1 METRARYALIGLF
14 ILAVIAASF
23 GFVYWLENKGGFG
36 ERETYQIKFQGS
48 VSGLLIGSAVLF
60 NGIRVGEVTGL
71 GLNADAPQDVVATI
85 AVVRGTPIRSDTEVN
100 IETQGLTGGAAV
112 ALKGGNASSPLVAGE
127 GGTPAMLIAAPQAGQ
142 DWTQA
147 ARDAFQRVDE
157 VLQQNADLLHSAIEN
172 IDTFSDALARN
183 SDKVDGILAGL
194 ERMTGGSSNPA
205 QQPIYDLKAATG
217 FPAPPEKAPDWLLV
231 VPEPTTLMGFNV
243 DKILLQ
249 PAEGESVPVAN
260 ARWGDNLPILFQARL
275 IESFENAGYAKSV
288 SRTRD
293 GVASDYQLL
302 VDIRSFQISTAAE
315 PTAEIDFI
323 AKLVDKDGKIINAST
338 FQGSAPVSGTDPAA
352 YVKALDEVFAKLMT
366 ELVEWTTTELDQI
379 PLPPVTVSPPQALDE
394 PQMPPA
400 DEASPPTMVAPPEA
414 PGEMPPPVTVA
425 PPEAPDQPM
434 P

>member
-112 ALKGGNASSPLVAGE
+112 ALKGGDASSPLVAGE

-147 ARDAFQRVDE
+147 ARDAFQRVDD
-157 VLQQNADLLHSAIEN
+157 VLQQNADSLHSAIEN

-249 PAEGESVPVAN
+249 PAEGESVPLAD

-275 IESFENAGYAKSV
+275 IESFENAGYARSI

-293 GVASDYQLL
+293 GVDSDFQLL
-302 VDIRSFQISTAAE
+302 IDIRSFQISTASE

-323 AKLVDKDGKIINAST
+323 AKLVDRDGKIIAAST
-338 FQGSAPVSGTDPAA
+338 FQGTAPVSGSDAPA

-366 ELVEWTTTELDQI
+366 DLVEWTTTDLDQI
-379 PLPPVTVSPPQALDE
+379 PKPPVTVSPPQALDE
-394 PQMPPA
+394 AMPP
-400 DEASPPTMVAPPEA
+400 PVTVAPPEA
-414 PGEMPPPVTVA
+414 PDQAIPPPVTVA

>member
-14 ILAVIAASF
+14 ILAMIAATF
-23 GFVYWLENKGGFG
+23 GFVYWLENKGGFA

-71 GLNADAPQDVVATI
+71 GLNADAPQDVIATI
-85 AVVRGTPIRSDTEVN
+85 AVARGTPIRSDTVVN

-112 ALKGGNASSPLVAGE
+112 ALKGGSASSPLAAGE
-127 GGTPAMLIAAPQAGQ
+127 GGAPALLIAAPQAGQ

-147 ARDAFQRVDE
+147 ARDAFQRVDDI
-157 VLQQNADLLHSAIEN
+157 LQQNSESLHSAIEN

-205 QQPIYDLKAATG
+205 QQPIYDLAAATG
-217 FPAPPEKAPDWLLV
+217 FPAPPEKTPDWLLV

-249 PAEGESVPVAN
+249 PAESESVPVPD

-275 IESFENAGYAKSV
+275 IESFENAGYARSV

-293 GVASDYQLL
+293 GVASDFQLL
-302 VDIRSFQISTAAE
+302 IDIRSFQISTASE

-323 AKLVDKDGKIINAST
+323 AKLVDKDGRIINAST
-338 FQGSAPVSGTDPAA
+338 FQGTVPVSGTDAPA

-366 ELVEWTTTELDQI
+366 ELVEWTTTALDQI
-379 PLPPVTVSPPQALDE
+379 PVTPPQALDE
-394 PQMPPA
+394 AAPPPA
-400 DEASPPTMVAPPEA
+400 MVAPPKA
-414 PGEMPPPVTVA
+414 PNETLPPVTVA
-425 PPEAPDQPM
+425 PPEAPDEPM
-434 P
+434 Q